1 MDNLSSFY
9 HKIQL
14 PIIYIML
21 TNTYLKRKELFNA
34 NSLYNIHH
42 YHYFIIKS

>member
-9 HKIQL
+9 HKTQL

-21 TNTYLKRKELFNA
+21 TNTYLKRNELFITN
-34 NSLYNIHH
+34 H
-42 YHYFIIKS
+42 YIIYPATTIL

>member
-21 TNTYLKRKELFNA
+21 TNTYLKRNELFNT
-34 NSLYNIHH
+34 NY
-42 YHYFIIKS
+42 YIIYTTITIL

>member
-34 NSLYNIHH
+34 NH
-42 YHYFIIKS
+42 YIIYTTITIL

>member
-1 MDNLSSFY
+1 MDNLSFFY

-21 TNTYLKRKELFNA
+21 TNTYLKRKELFITN
-34 NSLYNIHH
+34 H
-42 YHYFIIKS
+42 YIIYPAITIL